1 MSRVAVLGEVGAAL
15 TRRAS
20 PVHTAVVVRDPFG
33 WTDISIELLEALDPD
48 DFEQFCFDLIRF
60 EAYDRHDDPA
70 LDGPAKRSVADG
82 GRDILLTVKR
92 SPRLSKADYQKAYHL
107 GPLTEDGQA
116 RTAYSCKSGD
126 NWLNL
131 ALRDVQERKGLGR
144 VVEVLLEGGYF
155 KLLINT
161 IGNLDSQVTRG
172 GVQRTPHEH
181 LVAALWE
188 RMKQERPDAE
198 NPSARVEVLDAHA
211 LTGFL
216 RARQPESG
224 SITGWADRFSIVP
237 LLHGLD
243 EWRVHHQEDRSEPE
257 FTDDAEREALRDA
270 LLGFIRHA
278 PSTPRELAAWLVG
291 PPGVGKTRLVLEAL
305 ASDPAVE
312 QRVRVARTADEA
324 LGALDRGRLLAR
336 HPAVVLIVDDCP
348 PIQVDPLAAR
358 FVAATRTRTS
368 ARLLIVTP
376 APRQVLDKARLSPRW
391 YLKPL
396 DPTATRTLA
405 ARVLGGPTD
414 AERVHDIARLSEG
427 YPWFVDLLARESLV
441 EDRPPHDVREAAQ
454 WALAASWEADRG
466 PELQALRLRR
476 ARCLLA
482 ASITRR
488 IDWGE
493 LSLAQREDVSRAVGL
508 ERGQDLFDVADQCVR
523 RGILRRN
530 QGWKYKY
537 VTPLVL
543 EREVIAWLLDP
554 DGGHDPGG
562 RTLVRYGQLYMDDF
576 FETLLRLGLRRE
588 LLVGMARVGVED
600 LERAPEDWGELRRLG
615 LLGPR
620 LRFVA
625 RHAPGA
631 TARELRR
638 RIEASSIDELRARVE
653 ERRGIVFALEEL
665 ATRADAFED
674 AEAALLRLAQAENE
688 SYANNAKATWA
699 GLFLVE
705 LNATHR
711 SLAERMALLEHR
723 LSDPDPAVRAVAL
736 EGIRAVLTTRAFR
749 IAHEAIDGAWT
760 ATTGEEARL
769 ARAQAWTLLGARFGD
784 PDRAVAAEAKRAA
797 VGELRAAVRAGM
809 GDHAMATLAAHLAD
823 FTESERVQLR
833 DALET
838 VRTYD
843 AGWLAPDGAY
853 PGRLGA
859 LLAPS
864 SFKERLRQR
873 VGAWGPAALRKK
885 DDALD
890 DALAREGLAGDA
902 PVLGELDWLVSEEA
916 VRAQVFA
923 YALGRC
929 DERGLLLAG
938 LRERAR
944 AWRKAWK
951 GRIVFARYLGGWA
964 QAGRDAAADAVL
976 RDLRLD
982 TDEASVLALA
992 VVELG
997 ATEERLAWIQ
1007 SAVQGGLL
1015 DEACVLELGRSGHWL
1030 SQVSEAAF
1038 AAFAGVLVEGT
1049 SIEHAAAALELLV
1062 DHIEDRPERAAPLR
1076 ALLLRAL
1083 ERLAPHRVHGMT
1095 DHFWELGARL
1105 LVEQGEVARVAELA
1119 LVALSQPRGAKDHA
1133 WKALHAAAARDAR
1146 AAWRAV
1152 ATALDR
1158 RDPAAGHLRMAFMFH
1173 RSSFAWPVEEVL
1185 AWAGQDTRRGRTA
1198 AALVRPRSP
1207 ELDPIVRALVQRFGP
1222 RSSVAD
1228 ESIAR
1233 IHSTD
1238 GAVASLAEHDAEQLD
1253 RARVWLADPDPLVRA
1268 FVERLI
1274 ESLTRSHEHHAA
1286 DEEDERRRWGT

>member
-1 MSRVAVLGEVGAAL
+1 MW
-15 TRRAS
+15 
-20 PVHTAVVVRDPFG
+20 DPFG
-33 WTDISIELLEALDPD
+33 WTDLSVELLKALDPD
-48 DFEQFCFDLIRF
+48 GFERFCFDLIQF
-60 EAYDRHDDPA
+60 EAYDRHDDPG
-70 LDGPAKRSVADG
+70 LEGPSGRSVPDG
-82 GRDILLTVKR
+82 GCDILLNVKKPPSR
-92 SPRLSKADYQKAYHL
+92 RKVDYQRAYHL
-107 GPLTEDGQA
+107 HPLTEDEQV
-116 RTAYSCKSGD
+116 RTVYSCKSGKY
-126 NWLNL
+126 WPKL
-131 ALRDVQERKGLGR
+131 ALEDVTKRKGFGR
-144 VVEVLLEGGYF
+144 AAEVLLEGGYF
-155 KLLINT
+155 KLLINLP
-161 IGNLDSQVTRG
+161 GNLDSGLTHGR
-172 GVQRTPHEH
+172 
-181 LVAALWE
+181 LADALWE
-188 RMKQERPDAE
+188 RMKQKRPDAE
-198 NPSARVEVLDAHA
+198 DPRPRIEILDAHA

-243 EWRVHHQEDRSEPE
+243 EWRVYHQEDRSEPE
-257 FTDDAEREALRDA
+257 FTDDAEREALRGA

-278 PSTPRELAAWLVG
+278 PSTPRELGAWLVG

-305 ASDPAVE
+305 ASDPAIE
-312 QRVRVARTADEA
+312 QRVRVARTPDEA
-324 LGALDRGRLLAR
+324 LDALDRGRLLVR

-358 FVAATRTRTS
+358 FVAATRTHTS

-376 APRQVLDKARLSPRW
+376 ASEQVLAKARLSPRW

-405 ARVLGGPTD
+405 ARVLGVPTD
-414 AERVHDIARLSEG
+414 TQGVHDIARLSEG
-427 YPWFVDLLARESLV
+427 YPWFVDLLARESRV
-441 EDRPPHDVREAAQ
+441 EDRPPRDVREAAQ
-454 WALAASWEADRG
+454 WALAASSEAARG
-466 PELQALRLRR
+466 PEIEALRLRR

-493 LSLAQREDVSRAVGL
+493 LSPAQREDVSRAVGL

-554 DGGHDPGG
+554 GGGHDPGG
-562 RTLVRYGQLYMDDF
+562 RTLVRYGQLYLDDF
-576 FETLLRLGLRRE
+576 FETLLRLGLSRE

-600 LERAPEDWGELRRLG
+600 LERAPADWGDLRSLG

-638 RIEASSIDELRARVE
+638 RIEASSIDELRARIE
-653 ERRGIVFALEEL
+653 ERRGIMFALEEL

-688 SYANNAKATWA
+688 TYANNATATWA
-699 GLFLVE
+699 SLFLVE

-723 LSDPDPAVRAVAL
+723 LNDPDPAVRTVAL
-736 EGIRAVLTTRAFR
+736 EGIQAVLATRAFR
-749 IAHEAIDGAWT
+749 TAHEASDGAW
-760 ATTGEEARL
+760 AAPTGEEAHL
-769 ARAQAWTLLGARFGD
+769 ARAQAWTLLGARFAD
-784 PDRAVAAEAKRAA
+784 PHPYVAAKAKRAVA
-797 VGELRAAVRAGM
+797 GELRGAVRAGM
-809 GDHAMATLAAHLAD
+809 GEHAMATLAAHLAD

-833 DALET
+833 DVLAG
-838 VRTYD
+838 VRAYD

-853 PGRLGA
+853 PGRLEA

-873 VGAWGPAALRKK
+873 VAAWGPAALREN

-890 DALAREGLAGDA
+890 EALAREGLAGDV
-902 PVLGELDWLVSEEA
+902 PLLHELDWLVSDEA
-916 VRAQVFA
+916 VRAHVFA
-923 YALGRC
+923 YVLGRC
-929 DERGLLLAG
+929 DERGILLAG

-944 AWRKAWK
+944 GCRGVWAWRKRA
-951 GRIVFARYLGGWA
+951 VFARYLGGWA
-964 QAGRDAAADAVL
+964 QAGRGAAAEAVL
-976 RDLRLD
+976 RDLKLD
-982 TDEASVLALA
+982 AAEAPLLALA
-992 VVELG
+992 VMELG
-997 ATEERLAWIQ
+997 ATDERLAWIR
-1007 SAVQGGLL
+1007 SALQGDLL
-1015 DEACVLELGRSGHWL
+1015 DEACVLELGRRRRWL
-1030 SQVSEAAF
+1030 RQVSEAAF
-1038 AAFAGVLVEGT
+1038 AAFAGALVEGT
-1049 SIEHAAAALELLV
+1049 SIAHAAAALELLV
-1062 DHIEDRPERAAPLR
+1062 EHIEDRPERATPLR
-1076 ALLLRAL
+1076 ELVLRAL

-1119 LVALSQPRGAKDHA
+1119 LVALSQPRGAKEHA

-1158 RDPAAGHLRMAFMFH
+1158 RDPAAGHLQMAFMFH
-1173 RSSFAWPVEEVL
+1173 RSSFAWPAEDVL
-1185 AWAGQDTRRGRTA
+1185 AWIGQDARRGRTA

-1228 ESIAR
+1228 EIIAR
-1233 IHSTD
+1233 VHSTD
-1238 GAVASLAEHDAEQLD
+1238 GLVASLAEHDAEQLE
-1253 RARVWLADPDPLVRA
+1253 RARAWLADPDPLVRA
-1268 FVERLI
+1268 FAERLV
-1274 ESLTRSHEHHAA
+1274 ESLTQSHEQHAA

>member
-1 MSRVAVLGEVGAAL
+1 M
-15 TRRAS
+15 
-20 PVHTAVVVRDPFG
+20 VRDPLG
-33 WTDISIELLEALDPD
+33 WTDLSVELLEALDPD

-60 EAYDRHDDPA
+60 EAYDRHDGPVV
-70 LDGPAKRSVADG
+70 DGPAKRSVADG

-92 SPRLSKADYQKAYHL
+92 APHLSKADYQKAYHL
-107 GPLTEDGQA
+107 GPLTEDDQA

-144 VVEVLLEGGYF
+144 TVEVLLEGGYF

-161 IGNLDSQVTRG
+161 IGNLDGQVTRG

-181 LVAALWE
+181 LAAALWE

-198 NPSARVEVLDAHA
+198 DPSAHIEILDAHA
-211 LTGFL
+211 LTDFL
-216 RARQPESG
+216 RARQPEGG
-224 SITGWADRFSIVP
+224 SVARWADRFSVLP
-237 LLHGLD
+237 LLYSLD
-243 EWRVHHQEDRSEPE
+243 DWRAWHREDRDEPE

-270 LLGFIRHA
+270 LLRFIRHA

-291 PPGVGKTRLVLEAL
+291 PPGVGKTRLVLETL
-305 ASDPAVE
+305 ASDPAIE
-312 QRVRVARTADEA
+312 QRVRVARTPEEA
-324 LGALDRGRLLAR
+324 LDALDRGRLLVR

-358 FVAATRTRTS
+358 FVAATRTHTS

-376 APRQVLDKARLSPRW
+376 APEQALAKARRSPRW

-405 ARVLGGPTD
+405 AHVLGVSTD
-414 AERVHDIARLSEG
+414 AQGVHDIARLSEG
-427 YPWFVDLLARESLV
+427 YPWFVDLLARESRV
-441 EDRPPHDVREAAQ
+441 EDRPPRDVREAAQ
-454 WALAASWEADRG
+454 WALAASSEASPG
-466 PELQALRLRR
+466 PELEALRLRR

-488 IDWGE
+488 IDWSE
-493 LSLAQREDVSRAVGL
+493 LSPAQREDVSRAVGL
-508 ERGQDLFDVADQCVR
+508 ERGQDLFDGADQCVR
-523 RGILRRN
+523 RAILRRN

-562 RTLVRYGQLYMDDF
+562 RTLVQYGQLYLDDF
-576 FETLLRLGLRRE
+576 FDTLLRLGLPRE

-600 LERAPEDWGELRRLG
+600 LERAPADWGELRSLG

-620 LRFVA
+620 LRFIA
-625 RHAPGA
+625 RHAPSA

-638 RIEASSIDELRARVE
+638 RIEASSIDELRACVE
-653 ERRGIVFALEEL
+653 ERRGIVFALDEL

-688 SYANNAKATWA
+688 AYANNATAIWA

-711 SLAERMALLEHR
+711 SLAQRMALLEDR
-723 LSDPDPAVRAVAL
+723 LNDPDPAVRAVAL
-736 EGIRAVLTTRAFR
+736 QGVQAVLATRAFR
-749 IAHEAIDGAWT
+749 LAHEAIDGAWT
-760 ATTGEEARL
+760 APAGEEVHL
-769 ARAQAWTLLGARFGD
+769 ARAQAWTLLAERFGD
-784 PDRAVAAEAKRAA
+784 PHPYVAAKAKRAVA
-797 VGELRAAVRAGM
+797 GELRGAIRAGM
-809 GDHAMATLAAHLAD
+809 GEHAMAILAAHLAD

-833 DALET
+833 DALAA

-843 AGWLAPDGAY
+843 AGWLAPDSEY
-853 PGRLGA
+853 PGSLEA

-873 VGAWGPAALRKK
+873 VGAWGPAALREN

-890 DALAREGLAGDA
+890 EALAREGLAGDV
-902 PVLGELDWLVSEEA
+902 PLLSELDWLVSDEA
-916 VRAQVFA
+916 VRAHVFA

-929 DERGLLLAG
+929 DERGTLLAG
-938 LRERAR
+938 LREQAR
-944 AWRKAWK
+944 TCRGAGAWRKRA
-951 GRIVFARYLGGWA
+951 VFARYLGGWA
-964 QAGRDAAADAVL
+964 QAGRGVAAEAVLSDLKLDAA
-976 RDLRLD
+976 
-982 TDEASVLALA
+982 EAPLLALA
-992 VVELG
+992 VMELG
-997 ATEERLAWIQ
+997 ATDEQLAWIR
-1007 SAVQGGLL
+1007 SAVQGDLL
-1015 DEACVLELGRSGHWL
+1015 DGACVLELGRNRRWL
-1030 SQVSEAAF
+1030 LQVSEAAF
-1038 AAFAGVLVEGT
+1038 AAFAGALVEGT
-1049 SIEHAAAALELLV
+1049 LVEHAAAALELLV
-1062 DHIEDRPERAAPLR
+1062 ERIEERPERAATSR

-1105 LVEQGEVARVAELA
+1105 LVDQGEATRVAELA
-1119 LVALSQPRGAKDHA
+1119 LVALSQPRGAKEHA
-1133 WKALHAAAARDAR
+1133 WAALHAAAARDAR

-1152 ATALDR
+1152 AAALDR
-1158 RDPAAGHLRMAFMFH
+1158 RDPAAGRLQMAFMFHH
-1173 RSSFAWPVEEVL
+1173 RSSFAWPAEDVL
-1185 AWAGQDTRRGRTA
+1185 AWVGQDARRGRTA
-1198 AALVRPRSP
+1198 AAIVRPRAP
-1207 ELDPIVRALVQRFGP
+1207 ELDPIWRALVQRFGP
-1222 RSSVAD
+1222 RSSVAG
-1228 ESIAR
+1228 EIIAR
-1233 IHSTD
+1233 VHSTD
-1238 GAVASLAEHDAEQLD
+1238 GLVASLAEHDAEQLSLA
-1253 RARVWLADPDPLVRA
+1253 RAWLDDSDVSVRA
-1268 FVERLI
+1268 FAERLI
-1274 ESLTRSHEHHAA
+1274 ESLTRSHEQHVA

>member
-1 MSRVAVLGEVGAAL
+1 MA
-15 TRRAS
+15 
-20 PVHTAVVVRDPFG
+20 RDPLG
-33 WTDISIELLEALDPD
+33 WIGLNVEHLEALEPD

-92 SPRLSKADYQKAYHL
+92 SPRLSKADYQKTHHL
-107 GPLTEDGQA
+107 GPLTEDRQA

-172 GVQRTPHEH
+172 GVQRTPHKH
-181 LVAALWE
+181 LAAALWE

-198 NPSARVEVLDAHA
+198 DPSARIEILDAHA
-211 LTGFL
+211 PTDFL
-216 RARQPESG
+216 RARQPEGG
-224 SITGWADRFSIVP
+224 SVARWADRFSVVP

-243 EWRVHHQEDRSEPE
+243 AWRAQHREDRSEPE
-257 FTDDAEREALRDA
+257 FTGDAARQALRGA
-270 LLGFIRHA
+270 LLAFIRRA
-278 PSTPRELAAWLVG
+278 ATTPRELAAWLVG
-291 PPGVGKTRLVLEAL
+291 SPGVGKTRLVLEAL
-305 ASDPAVE
+305 ASDPSIE
-312 QRVRVARTADEA
+312 QRVRVAWSPEEALDA
-324 LGALDRGRLLAR
+324 LGAGRLLVR

-348 PIQVDPLAAR
+348 TIQVDVLAAR
-358 FVAATRTRTS
+358 FVAAAGPHAS
-368 ARLLIVTP
+368 ARLLVVTP
-376 APRQVLDKARLSPRW
+376 APEQVLANARLSPRW
-391 YLKPL
+391 YLEPL
-396 DPTATRTLA
+396 DSSAARTLA
-405 ARVLGGPTD
+405 ARALGASTD

-441 EDRPPHDVREAAQ
+441 EGRPPRDVREAAQ
-454 WALAASWEADRG
+454 WALAAHWEARPG
-466 PELQALRLRR
+466 PDLEALRLRR

-488 IDWGE
+488 IDWAA
-493 LSLAQREDVSRAVGL
+493 LSSVQREDVARAVGIA
-508 ERGQDLFDVADQCVR
+508 RGEDLFDAAHQCVE

-562 RTLVRYGQLYMDDF
+562 RTLVRHGQIYLDDF
-576 FETLLRLGLRRE
+576 FETLLRLGLPRE
-588 LLVGMARVGVED
+588 LLVGMARVGVGD
-600 LERAPEDWGELRRLG
+600 LERAPADWGELRMLG

-631 TARELRR
+631 TARELRQ

-688 SYANNAKATWA
+688 SYANNATATWA
-699 GLFLVE
+699 SLFLVE

-711 SLAERMALLEHR
+711 AFAQRMALLEHR

-736 EGIRAVLTTRAFR
+736 EGIQAVLATRAFR
-749 IAHEAIDGAWT
+749 IAREAIDGAWT
-760 ATTGEEARL
+760 APTGEEARL

-784 PDRAVAAEAKRAA
+784 PHPYVAAKAKRAVA
-797 VGELRAAVRAGM
+797 GELRGAVRAGM
-809 GDHAMATLAAHLAD
+809 GEHAMATLAAHLAD

-833 DALET
+833 DVLAA

-843 AGWLAPDGAY
+843 ADWLAPDGAY
-853 PGRLGA
+853 PGRLEA

-873 VGAWGPAALRKK
+873 VGAWGPAALREN

-890 DALAREGLAGDA
+890 DALAREGLAGDV
-902 PVLGELDWLVSEEA
+902 PLLHELDWLVSDEA
-916 VRAQVFA
+916 VRAHVFA

-929 DERGLLLAG
+929 DERGILLAG

-944 AWRKAWK
+944 ACRGVWAWRKRA
-951 GRIVFARYLGGWA
+951 VFARYLGGWA
-964 QAGRDAAADAVL
+964 QAGRDAAAEAVL
-976 RDLRLD
+976 RDLKLD
-982 TDEASVLALA
+982 AAEAPLLALA
-992 VVELG
+992 VMELG
-997 ATEERLAWIQ
+997 ATDERLAWIRL
-1007 SAVQGGLL
+1007 AVQGDLL
-1015 DEACVLELGRSGHWL
+1015 DEACVLELGRRRRWL
-1030 SQVSEAAF
+1030 RQVSEAAF
-1038 AAFAGVLVEGT
+1038 AAFAGALVEGT
-1049 SIEHAAAALELLV
+1049 PIAHAAAALELLIE
-1062 DHIEDRPERAAPLR
+1062 HIEDRPERATPLR
-1076 ALLLRAL
+1076 ELVRRAL

-1119 LVALSQPRGAKDHA
+1119 LVALSQPHGAKEHA

-1146 AAWRAV
+1146 AAWWVV

-1158 RDPAAGHLRMAFMFH
+1158 RDPAAGHLQMAFMFH
-1173 RSSFAWPVEEVL
+1173 RSSFAWPAEDVL
-1185 AWAGQDTRRGRTA
+1185 AWVAQDARRGRTA
-1198 AALVRPRSP
+1198 AALVRPRAP
-1207 ELDPIVRALVQRFGP
+1207 ELDPVLRALVQRFGP

-1228 ESIAR
+1228 EIVAR
-1233 IHSTD
+1233 VHSTD
-1238 GAVASLAEHDAEQLD
+1238 GAVASLAEHDAEQLE
-1253 RARVWLADPDPLVRA
+1253 RARAWLADPDPLVRA
-1268 FVERLI
+1268 FAERLV
-1274 ESLTRSHEHHAA
+1274 ESLTQSHEQHAA

>member
-1 MSRVAVLGEVGAAL
+1 M
-15 TRRAS
+15 T
-20 PVHTAVVVRDPFG
+20 RDPLG
-33 WTDISIELLEALDPD
+33 WTDLKVDHLEALEPD
-48 DFEQFCFDLIRF
+48 QFEQFCFDLIRF
-60 EAYDRHDDPA
+60 EAYERHDGPE
-70 LDGPAKRSVADG
+70 LDGPAGRSIADG
-82 GRDILLTVKR
+82 GRDILLTVRR
-92 SPRLSKADYQKAYHL
+92 SPVTPKIDYQRKHL
-107 GPLTEDGQA
+107 LTPLTEDGQV
-116 RTAYSCKSGD
+116 RTAYGCKSGEK
-126 NWLNL
+126 WLNL
-131 ALRDVQERKGLGR
+131 ALRDVNDRKGPGR
-144 VVEVLLEGGYF
+144 VIQVLLEGGYF

-161 IGNLDSQVTRG
+161 IGKCDYEVERG
-172 GVQRTPHEH
+172 GVKRTPHKH
-181 LVAALWE
+181 LAAALWE
-188 RMKQERPDAE
+188 RMKRERPDAE
-198 NPSARVEVLDAHA
+198 DPSARIEILDAHA

-216 RARQPESG
+216 RARQPEGG
-224 SITGWADRFSIVP
+224 SIAAWVDRFGLVP

-243 EWRVHHQEDRSEPE
+243 AWRAHHQEDRSEPE
-257 FTDDAEREALRDA
+257 FTDDAARGALRDA
-270 LLGFIRHA
+270 LLGFIRCA

-305 ASDPAVE
+305 ASDPAIE
-312 QRVRVARTADEA
+312 QRVRVARTPEDA
-324 LGALDRGRLLAR
+324 LDALDRGRLLVR
-336 HPAVVLIVDDCP
+336 HPAVVLIIDDCP
-348 PIQVDPLAAR
+348 PNQVESLAAR
-358 FVAATRTRTS
+358 FLAATRTHTS

-376 APRQVLDKARLSPRW
+376 APRQVLDKPRLSPRW
-391 YLKPL
+391 YLEPL

-414 AERVHDIARLSEG
+414 AERVHDVARLSEG
-427 YPWFVDLLARESLV
+427 YPWFVDLLARESLA
-441 EDRPPHDVREAAQ
+441 EERPPRDVREAAQ

-466 PELQALRLRR
+466 PELEALRLRR

-482 ASITRR
+482 ASVTRR

-493 LSLAQREDVSRAVGL
+493 LSPAQREEVARAVGL
-508 ERGQDLFDVADQCVR
+508 ERGQDLFDVADQCVK

-562 RTLVRYGQLYMDDF
+562 RTLVRYGQLYLDDF
-576 FETLLRLGLRRE
+576 FETLLRLGLSRE
-588 LLVGMARVGVED
+588 LLVGMARAGVED
-600 LERAPEDWGELRRLG
+600 LERAPADWGELRSLG

-688 SYANNAKATWA
+688 SYANNATATWA

-705 LNATHR
+705 LNASRR
-711 SLAERMALLEHR
+711 SLAERVALLEHR
-723 LSDPDPAVRAVAL
+723 LNDPEPAVRTVAL
-736 EGIRAVLTTRAFR
+736 KGVQAVLATRALR
-749 IAHEAIDGAWT
+749 VAHEATDGAWT
-760 ATTGEEARL
+760 APTGEEARL

-784 PDRAVAAEAKRAA
+784 PHPYVAAKAKRAVAD
-797 VGELRAAVRAGM
+797 ELRGAVRAGM
-809 GDHAMATLAAHLAD
+809 GDHAMATLAAHLDD

-833 DALET
+833 DILEA

-843 AGWLAPDGAY
+843 ADWLAPDSAY
-853 PGRLGA
+853 PGRLEA

-864 SFKERLRQR
+864 SFRERLRQR
-873 VGAWGPAALRKK
+873 VGAWGPAALRED

-890 DALAREGLAGDA
+890 DALVREGLAGDV
-902 PVLGELDWLVSEEA
+902 PMLNEMDLLVSDEA
-916 VRAQVFA
+916 VRAHVFA

-929 DERGLLLAG
+929 DERGILLAG

-944 AWRKAWK
+944 ACHGVRAWRKRA
-951 GRIVFARYLGGWA
+951 VFARYLGGWA
-964 QAGRDAAADAVL
+964 QAGRGAAAEAVLSDLKLDAA
-976 RDLRLD
+976 
-982 TDEASVLALA
+982 EAPLFALA
-992 VVELG
+992 VIELG
-997 ATEERLAWIQ
+997 ATDERLAWVQ
-1007 SAVQGGLL
+1007 RAVQGGLL
-1015 DEACVLELGRSGHWL
+1015 DEACVLELGRRRRWL
-1030 SQVSEAAF
+1030 LQVSEAAF
-1038 AAFAGVLVEGT
+1038 AAFAGALVEGT
-1049 SIEHAAAALELLV
+1049 PIEHAAAALELLV
-1062 DHIEDRPERAAPLR
+1062 ERIQDRPERAAPLR

-1105 LVEQGEVARVAELA
+1105 LVEQGEAARVADLA

-1146 AAWRAV
+1146 TAWRAV

-1158 RDPAAGHLRMAFMFH
+1158 RDAAAGHLQMAFMFH
-1173 RSSFAWPVEEVL
+1173 RSSFAWPAEDVL
-1185 AWAGQDTRRGRTA
+1185 AWVGHDARRGRTA
-1198 AALVRPRSP
+1198 AAIVRPSAP
-1207 ELDPIVRALVQRFGP
+1207 ELDPIWRALVQRFGP

-1228 ESIAR
+1228 EIIAR
-1233 IHSTD
+1233 AHSTD
-1238 GAVASLAEHDAEQLD
+1238 GLVASLAEHDAEQLE
-1253 RARVWLADPDPLVRA
+1253 RARAWLADPDPLVHA
-1268 FVERLI
+1268 FAERLI
-1274 ESLTRSHEHHAA
+1274 ESLTRSHERHAA

>member
-1 MSRVAVLGEVGAAL
+1 MPSL
-15 TRRAS
+15 TREAS
-20 PVHTAVVVRDPFG
+20 PAHSPSVARDPLG
-33 WTDISIELLEALDPD
+33 WTDLKVDPLEALEPD
-48 DFEQFCFDLIRF
+48 QFEQFCFDLIQF
-60 EAYDRHDDPA
+60 EAYERHDGPE
-70 LDGPAKRSVADG
+70 LDGPAGRSVADG

-92 SPRLSKADYQKAYHL
+92 SPVTPKIDYQKAHVL
-107 GPLTEDGQA
+107 TPLTEDGQV
-116 RTAYSCKSGD
+116 RTAYSCKSGE

-131 ALRDVQERKGLGR
+131 ALRDVHDRKGPGR
-144 VVEVLLEGGYF
+144 VIEVLLEGGYF

-161 IGNLDSQVTRG
+161 IGKRDYEVERNG
-172 GVQRTPHEH
+172 IKRTPHKH
-181 LVAALWE
+181 LAAALWD
-188 RMKQERPDAE
+188 RLKQERPDAE
-198 NPSARVEVLDAHA
+198 DPSARIEILDAHV

-216 RARQPESG
+216 RARRPEG
-224 SITGWADRFSIVP
+224 GTIAAWADHFGLVP

-243 EWRVHHQEDRSEPE
+243 AWRAQHREDRSEPA
-257 FTDDAEREALRDA
+257 FTDDAARQALRDA
-270 LLGFIRHA
+270 LLAFVRCA
-278 PSTPRELAAWLVG
+278 ATTPRELAAWLVG

-305 ASDPAVE
+305 ASDPSIE
-312 QRVRVARTADEA
+312 QRVRVAWSPEEALDA
-324 LGALDRGRLLAR
+324 LGAGRLLVR
-336 HPAVVLIVDDCP
+336 HPALVLIVDDCP
-348 PIQVDPLAAR
+348 TIQVDMLAAR
-358 FVAATRTRTS
+358 FVAAAGPHAS

-376 APRQVLDKARLSPRW
+376 APEQVLAGARLSPRW
-391 YLKPL
+391 YLEPL
-396 DPTATRTLA
+396 DARAARALA
-405 ARVLGGPTD
+405 AGALGASTD

-441 EDRPPHDVREAAQ
+441 EGRPPRDVREAAQ
-454 WALAASWEADRG
+454 WALAAHWEARPG
-466 PELQALRLRR
+466 PDLEALRLRR

-488 IDWGE
+488 IDWAA
-493 LSLAQREDVSRAVGL
+493 LAPARRDDVARAVGL
-508 ERGQDLFDVADQCVR
+508 ERGEDLFDAALQCAG

-562 RTLVRYGQLYMDDF
+562 RTLVRYGQAYLDDF
-576 FETLLRLGLRRE
+576 FETLSRLGLRRE
-588 LLVGMARVGVED
+588 VVADLARVGIED
-600 LERAPEDWGELRRLG
+600 LERAPVDWGELRTLG
-615 LLGPR
+615 FLGPR
-620 LRFVA
+620 LLFTA

-638 RIEASSIDELRARVE
+638 RVEATSIQELRARVE
-653 ERRGIVFALEEL
+653 ERRGMMFALEEL

-688 SYANNAKATWA
+688 SYANNATATWA

-705 LNATHR
+705 INATHR
-711 SLAERMALLEHR
+711 TLAERMALLEQR
-723 LSDPDPAVRAVAL
+723 LSDPEPAVRTVAI
-736 EGIRAVLTTRAFR
+736 EGVQAVLSARAHR
-749 IAHEAIDGAWT
+749 RAYEAVDGAWT
-760 ATTGEEARL
+760 APMSEEARL
-769 ARAQAWTLLGARFGD
+769 ARAQAWTLLAARFAD
-784 PDRAVAAEAKRAA
+784 PDPTVAAKAKRA
-797 VGELRAAVRAGM
+797 GIRELRGAVRAGM
-809 GDHAMATLAAHLAD
+809 GDHAMTTLAAHLAD

-833 DALET
+833 DALEA

-843 AGWLAPDGAY
+843 AGWLAPDGEY
-853 PGRLGA
+853 PGRLEA

-864 SFKERLRQR
+864 SFQQRLRQR
-873 VGAWGPAALRKK
+873 VGAWGPAALRKN

-902 PVLGELDWLVSEEA
+902 PVLGELDWLVSDEA
-916 VRAQVFA
+916 VRAHVFA

-938 LRERAR
+938 LRARAR

-964 QAGRDAAADAVL
+964 QVGRDAAADAVL
-976 RDLRLD
+976 RELRLD

-1007 SAVQGGLL
+1007 RAVQGGLL
-1015 DEACVLELGRSGHWL
+1015 DEACVLELGRRRHWL
-1030 SQVSEAAF
+1030 LHVSDTAF
-1038 AAFAGVLVEGT
+1038 AAFAGALVEGT
-1049 SIEHAAAALELLV
+1049 SIEPAAAALELLV

-1105 LVEQGEVARVAELA
+1105 LVEQGEAARVAELA
-1119 LVALSQPRGAKDHA
+1119 LVVLSQPRGAKDHA

-1158 RDPAAGHLRMAFMFH
+1158 RDPAAGHLQMAFMFH
-1173 RSSFAWPVEEVL
+1173 RSSFAWPAEDVL
-1185 AWAGQDTRRGRTA
+1185 AWVGQDARRGRTA

-1228 ESIAR
+1228 EIIAR
-1233 IHSTD
+1233 VHSTD
-1238 GAVASLAEHDAEQLD
+1238 GAVASLAEHDAGQLD
-1253 RARVWLADPDPLVRA
+1253 RARAWLADPDPRVRA
-1268 FVERLI
+1268 FAERLI
-1274 ESLTRSHEHHAA
+1274 ESLTRSHEQHAA